1 MYGVSHLIE
10 MYSGN
15 PTEEQIAAYAVLI
28 RSLRDMKY
36 EHICFDFLDPD
47 KTWEGLVFYQV
58 ARDGDLIHAEVRIDR
73 TDGKHMFAI
82 KIPDEKAT
90 ELLRKLIRTRV
101 APDVS
106 AWEDITDRVFHKKK

>member
-1 MYGVSHLIE
+1 MYGVSHSVCML
-10 MYSGN
+10 YAN
-15 PTEEQIAAYAVLI
+15 PSEEQVAIYAVLI

-36 EHICFDFLDPD
+36 EHICFDFMEPGEG
-47 KTWEGLVFYQV
+47 KTGLVFYQV

-73 TDGKHMFAI
+73 TDGKHMYAI
-82 KIPDEKAT
+82 KIADEKVT